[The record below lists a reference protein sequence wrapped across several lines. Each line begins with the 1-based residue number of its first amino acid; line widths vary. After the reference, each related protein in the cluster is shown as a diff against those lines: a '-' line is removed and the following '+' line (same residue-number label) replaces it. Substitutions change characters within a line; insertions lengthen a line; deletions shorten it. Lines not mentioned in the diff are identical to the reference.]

1 MMKNSI
7 NVKIAGAAG
16 EGIKSV
22 GLMLSKS
29 FVRAGYFT
37 FDYMEYPSL
46 IRGGRNTYQANI
58 SLSPIWSQAK
68 KVDILIC
75 LNKESLELHQSE
87 LEKNSLAIFDPEI
100 VQLQARDASKE
111 ESPPFRCNNL
121 PIPLKKIAIEAGGLP
136 IMSNLA
142 GLGAVMFLTGMDIKY
157 LFEEIE
163 KNFGKKGREMVEQ
176 NQEAAA
182 AGFEFA
188 KKKYFEYKIDLQE
201 TSSEQEKILL
211 SGNEAISLGAIA
223 GGMKFYA
230 AYPMTPVTSILHY
243 LANKAK
249 EQGLIVKHAEDE
261 ISVINMALGA
271 SFAGVR
277 AMTATSGGG
286 FALMS
291 EALGMAGMMEL
302 PIVIVEG
309 MRSGPSSG
317 MPTWHDQGDL
327 NFVLYASQG
336 EFPRMVIAPGDVE
349 ENFYL
354 TKQAFYFAEKYQLP
368 VVILTDKYIAESL
381 TAIKLP
387 ESVWENKRYS
397 FAEGLVSPFERYKD
411 SGNGISL
418 RTIPGQDKGAH
429 LSNSYEHD
437 LFGFATEEIQMRNKM
452 VEKRLRKFETL
463 KKETDLIKQPVLG
476 DLASEIGMI
485 SWGSNKGPIVEAL
498 KILEKKGTKASCLNL
513 NVIWPFPEKQV
524 VDYLSGKK
532 FVVDVECNATAQLA
546 GLIRQQTGIEIKER
560 LLKYDGRPFYPEDI
574 VDKILEIRD

>member
-1 MMKNSI
+1 MKRSLNI
-7 NVKIAGAAG
+7 KIAGAAG

-29 FVRAGYFT
+29 FVSAGYWT

-46 IRGGRNTYQANI
+46 IRGGHNIYQTNI

-68 KVDILIC
+68 KIDIFIC
-75 LNKESLELHQSE
+75 LNQQGIKLHQNE
-87 LEKNSLAIFDPEI
+87 LKEDSLVIFDPEV
-100 VQLQARDASKE
+100 VQSLAGEA
-111 ESPPFRCNNL
+111 RCNL
-121 PIPLKKIAIEAGGLP
+121 EIPLKKIAIEAGGLP
-136 IMSNLA
+136 IMANLA

-157 LFEEIE
+157 LFGVIE
-163 KNFGKKGREMVEQ
+163 KNFGKKGREMVDQ
-176 NQEAAA
+176 NQKVAES
-182 AGFEFA
+182 GFEFA
-188 KKKYFEYKIDLQE
+188 QKKYSEYKIDLQE
-201 TSSEQEKILL
+201 ASNGQEKILL
-211 SGNEAISLGAIA
+211 TGNEAISLGAIA

-230 AYPMTPVTSILHY
+230 AYPMTPATSILHY
-243 LANKAK
+243 LADKAR
-249 EQGLIVKHAEDE
+249 EQGLVVKHAEDE

-291 EALGMAGMMEL
+291 EALGMAGIMEL

-309 MRSGPSSG
+309 MRTGPSSG

-336 EFPRMVIAPGDVE
+336 EFPRMIIAPGDVE

-368 VVILTDKYIAESL
+368 VIILTDKYMAESL
-381 TAIKLP
+381 TSIKLP
-387 ESVWENKRYS
+387 KSEWENKRES
-397 FAEGLVSPFERYKD
+397 FFEDPVSPFERYKD
-411 SGNGISL
+411 SENGISL
-418 RTIPGQDKGAH
+418 RTIPGQDNGVY

-437 LFGFATEEIQMRNKM
+437 GFGFATEEIKTRNKM
-452 VEKRLRKFETL
+452 VEKRLRKFKTL
-463 KKETDLIKQPVLG
+463 KKEVDLIKQTVLG
-476 DLASEIGMI
+476 DPDSEIGII

-498 KILEKKGTKASCLNL
+498 KILERKGIRASCLNL

-532 FVVDVECNATAQLA
+532 LIVDVECNATAQLA
-546 GLIRQQTGIEIKER
+546 GLVRQQTGVEIKER
-560 LLKYDGRPFYPEDI
+560 LLKYDGRPFYPE
-574 VDKILEIRD
+574 EIAAKLNAK